1 MSNNSSTQKSEG
13 AAAAAMPD
21 TTLTPD
27 ALVEQLRALRLQIP
41 DYTHLPLA
49 DKRTMVRAANAS
61 PEMVQASINTVGA
74 SPELTGAVGRSADD
88 LRTDTE
94 DAARWTAVEDELR
107 TFLQGISATNLVRRH
122 RIGLTAL
129 QVYSMSRQLVRQKEH
144 ASLQP
149 HVDLMKQL
157 NKFGKKRKVAAPA
170 PPTVPAPTP
179 APAPPATTTPAT
191 TVKQQ

>member
-1 MSNNSSTQKSEG
+1 MSNNSSTPKSDGG
-13 AAAAAMPD
+13 AAAATPD
-21 TTLTPD
+21 TTLTPE
-27 ALVEQLRALRLQIP
+27 ALVEQLRALRLQVP
-41 DYTHLPLA
+41 DYTHLPIA
-49 DKRTMVRAANAS
+49 DKLTMRRAANAS

-94 DAARWTAVEDELR
+94 EAARWTAVEDELR

-144 ASLQP
+144 AALQP

-157 NKFGKKRKVAAPA
+157 NKFGKKRK
-170 PPTVPAPTP
+170 
-179 APAPPATTTPAT
+179 
-191 TVKQQ
+191 